1 MWRAVVFDLDDTLI
15 AERDFVLGGFRAA
28 AARAASTGDVAEA
41 AAYDELVGMYR
52 SGVRRTT
59 FDRWLAAHPE
69 LGVTVAELVE
79 AYRGHAPALTP
90 LPGVERLL
98 ADLKAVYR
106 LGLVSDGPVAV
117 QERKW
122 LASGLAPY
130 FDAVVFSDALGR
142 EAWKPSP
149 TPFLAVSQAL
159 GVPPAQCVYVG
170 DNPAK
175 DFRGARAAGM
185 RAVWARHAAGEYD
198 GLTPVE
204 AADRP
209 DWTTHSIE
217 ALAGVLLQPGGPAPV

>member
-1 MWRAVVFDLDDTLI
+1 MWRAVVFDLDDTLV

-28 AARAASTGDVAEA
+28 AARAAAGSGIAEA
-41 AAYDELVGMYR
+41 VAYDELVGMYR
-52 SGVRRTT
+52 SGVRQTT

-69 LGVTVAELVE
+69 LGLTVEVLVE
-79 AYRGHAPALTP
+79 AYRNHPPVLTP

-98 ADLKAVYR
+98 GELKAVYR
-106 LGLVSDGPVAV
+106 LGLVSDGPAAV

-122 LASGLAPY
+122 LACGLAPW

-142 EAWKPSP
+142 AAWKPSP
-149 TPFLAVSQAL
+149 EPFLAVSRAL
-159 GVPPAQCVYVG
+159 RLAPADCVYVG

-185 RAVWARHAAGEYD
+185 RAVWARHAAGEYH
-198 GLTPVE
+198 GLTP
-204 AADRP
+204 AAAEDQP

-217 ALAGVLLQPGGPAPV
+217 ELAEVLLRPRGPAPV

>member
-1 MWRAVVFDLDDTLI
+1 MWRAVVFDLDDTLV

-28 AARAASTGDVAEA
+28 AARAAAAGGVSET
-41 AAYDELVGMYR
+41 AAYEELVGMYR

-59 FDRWLAAHPE
+59 FDRWLAEHP
-69 LGVTVAELVE
+69 GVGVSVGDLVD
-79 AYRGHAPALTP
+79 AYRGHAPALAP

-98 ADLKAVYR
+98 SRLKAVYR
-106 LGLVSDGPVAV
+106 LGLVSDGPAAM

-130 FDAVVFSDALGR
+130 FDAVVFSDSLGR
-142 EAWKPSP
+142 DAWKPSP
-149 TPFLAVSQAL
+149 RAFLAVSAAL
-159 GVPPAQCVYVG
+159 GVEPAACVYVG

-198 GLTPVE
+198 GLSPAGAE
-204 AADRP
+204 DRP
-209 DWTTHSIE
+209 DWTTRSIE
-217 ALAGVLLQPGGPAPV
+217 ELAEVLLHPRGPAPV